1 MTTYNILTIG
11 TSLESKLAGKF
22 NVADT
27 ENFLDRLEETLYIL
41 FELEPKSREW
51 KREFL
56 KHLSVEFTYHFCEDS
71 RVEKQGNNII
81 VYEENEGWK
90 SPYFF
95 SNFFQKTLDIYC
107 PKWYYNIRKG
117 KENPEHQKG

>member
-11 TSLESKLAGKF
+11 ASNSEPKLAGKF

-51 KREFL
+51 RREFL
-56 KHLSVEFTYHFCEDS
+56 KHLYTDFTYHFCEDA

-81 VYEENEGWK
+81 VYE
-90 SPYFF
+90 
-95 SNFFQKTLDIYC
+95 
-107 PKWYYNIRKG
+107 
-117 KENPEHQKG
+117 